1 MEKGKKMFQ
10 KDVSRRIVCILLA
23 AAVLAVQLCIPGVP
37 GAVSARAAE
46 ASAVTT
52 ASAGNAASGI
62 KVTHRVSIPKQGD
75 KTAEITIDL
84 QSDLQVKKYTD
95 TVFVFDCSA
104 LVDMEKQK
112 SVVKE
117 VAKKLLTDGATRF
130 ALVKY
135 SNNAETALDFT
146 NNYAAFAAAVDALS
160 VDANAN
166 AYAGL
171 QTAKEMLDARGNSS
185 NEANI
190 VIVSAQGCNFNVS
203 QAVALSGEIRD
214 GGIRIYGM
222 SADIYSNEMKKL
234 CSEIFVSGA
243 SRIGTKLAVALCAS
257 PSYQNVRIEGSLSE
271 KFKQRGDISVIGA
284 AALSSLFEGAEA
296 VYENN
301 RYTISIP
308 KWNAGESVSLTLH
321 ADLRDRRETGIIP
334 VTGEL
339 LLKADN
345 LAQVSAAALSVN
357 RTGYRV
363 TYGTGSGTGDVPE
376 DPAIHAEGDTV
387 TLKDKP
393 AGLKKDGQNFSGWGA
408 SGGVNIR
415 NNSFTMPGSDV
426 TLQALWGR
434 AYIQKRTNTVTQ
446 EPTRRMRNRQAIGY
460 SNAFYATA
468 YRDHIQSITFLN
480 TNEMPAGAA
489 AVWDI
494 TDTNFGTA
502 GSVMAAVVVNESDAS
517 KYDLY
522 IGAKGGVEAPVNS
535 NSLFSGFSS
544 LTTIKDAS
552 NFDTLNVTSMNMMFA
567 NCKALT
573 TLDLSG
579 WNTLNV
585 TNMKQTF
592 YWCEVLTELDLSGW
606 DTSNVTDMDSMFERC
621 LELKTLNVSGWN
633 TGNVKNM
640 RNMFYCCSELVT
652 LDVSRW
658 DTSNVTTMYGTFY
671 HCVKLTPLDVSR
683 WDTSSVTEM
692 RYLFYD
698 CSALETLDVSNW
710 DTGNVTDM
718 GSLFCGCEAL
728 TTLDV
733 SRWDTSNVT
742 NMYGLFYECKALTTL
757 DLSGWDT
764 SNVTDMGYVF
774 YGCEALTTPNI
785 SGWDTSGVTDMKNLF
800 SNCKAL
806 TAPNISGWNTSNV
819 TDMSYMFYGCKAL
832 TTPNVSGWDTGNV
845 TKMSL
850 LFYDCD
856 ALTTLDLSRWDT
868 GNVTSMGDMFANCD
882 RLATLD
888 LSGWDTGNVIVM
900 GGMFYWCLKLETL
913 DLSGWN
919 TGNVTNMEEM
929 FQNCRVLKA
938 LDLSGW
944 DTRNVI
950 RMKSMFQ
957 GCLVPGIGTDQL
969 TVANGCSVTDWNK
982 SASAALTAVTIK
994 AVDGTVLYQGTATAS
1009 LRTAAMSATE
1019 KTAEKNSSD
1028 GKITEEKGLS
1038 GNDSPLEE
1046 STEQTK
1052 AAEQAR
1058 EARASA
1064 VAEQTGV
1071 ERDLDALSASV
1082 KNGVT
1087 EGGRLSPGQK
1097 VEYELELQYI
1107 GDEGGRSG
1115 ELVVTDNIPAG
1126 MTYNGD
1132 ASVSSVQRI
1141 DGGIGNILGTVTMR
1155 PTMSG
1160 NTLTFKV
1167 TGLSAGAKI
1176 VVTYS
1181 CNAPASEPAVYT
1193 EYINTAS
1200 VNDSGL
1206 TDEADPV
1213 RHYMQKKPSAFYDV
1227 TYRYSGRN
1235 IPDGVAVPGRMGVAQ
1250 GGSVTLPVPASNGW
1264 IFNGWKVSG
1273 TVVSGTYTPTA
1284 DVTLIGTWTK
1294 IPEDEIKYV
1303 NINYSFQNAPPEGD
1317 AILADIRE
1325 EALTKAAQNQT
1336 VSLPEKPFVDGYR
1349 FAWTGVSADASGK
1362 YNVGMADTINVVG
1375 VWSKQK
1381 YNVSY
1386 RFDGMVPSGAAVPA
1400 TKAYEWG
1407 DTVRLTT
1414 VADQGAYTF
1423 AGWTGVTMKS
1433 DSTFEM
1439 PKNDVTLV
1447 GRWIAKSIRIKPN
1460 GGVWSG
1466 STDESVCDYTENIGD
1481 IEKPVMKRFTF
1492 KEWSE
1497 AVGDSTFAKV
1507 LTAKWNPAVAA
1518 EDFSY
1523 HILKPELTAD
1533 IAKKLAD
1540 VAAVGAD
1547 GDPTDVIS
1555 VNAEQL
1561 ADIQTARVN
1570 KKNGDYPLTFS
1581 TNGAEKTIT
1590 VTLYGA
1596 FTVSA
1601 QDYSGTYDR
1610 QAHSGTVTVSGLE
1623 DYSIRYRTE
1632 ADGAY
1637 TLEKEPSYTDAG
1649 TYTYYFQVTEEGN
1662 ETEENQTAEG
1672 SVTVS
1677 ITPKSLTDDSIVV
1690 TVTPDETEYQT
1701 GVAITPA
1708 VTVKDGDTVLTEGT
1722 DYTLS
1727 GDQTKTEI
1735 GSYTIAVAGMGNYQD
1750 SVNAA
1755 WEITRTK
1762 MKGITVDGYEGSY
1775 DGVEHGISITL
1786 SGTSEGAAVKY
1797 GTSADN
1803 CSSGD
1808 SPTFTDAG
1816 EYVVYYEIAKDGYKT
1831 EKGSAKV
1838 VIHEAEQAAP
1848 DVSATDET
1856 IKGKADGSIVGVT
1869 PAMEYRREGEEAYK
1883 AIAGTRIEDLPS
1895 GIYYVRYQAKKN
1907 YSASPDKKAE
1917 VGSGRALAVTLPGET
1932 EQKGYH
1938 ITADRTVAG
1947 WHEKVTLTFALDS
1960 GYDPAETRIAVTN
1973 GTLAKISD
1981 TSYEIIGIEADTEV
1995 TVTVRKTI
2003 DPDAGNIQKE
2013 VMVLPGAP
2021 DTVLNNSKAELAE
2034 ILTPEEKAEVN
2045 KGVNAK
2051 IWLEVSPVG
2060 EIAPSDR
2067 EKVEKAAEAVVG
2079 TGTEVMYFDA
2089 SLFKRV
2095 GDGEQMAVSE
2105 PGRPISVTIVIPEE
2119 IRNKDVLMVRSYRII
2134 RLHEGKTDVIEGT
2147 YNEKTAEFTFE
2158 SDKFSTY
2165 AICYKDTPKKAAS
2178 TQTPAPGGTK
2188 QPGTPVP
2195 DENGQTGNRI
2205 EKRKDLSI
2213 LLATGKQKGKNSIRL
2228 TWLEWKGASGYEV
2241 YWSYCDNK
2249 KNYKKL
2255 SKVKVS
2261 GKRVFVH
2268 KKLKKDRAYKY
2279 YIAAYKMKDGKKK
2292 YIAKSPAVH
2301 VAMKYEKRTNVKKI
2315 TVNKA
2320 RVTLRPKKKFQIRA
2334 KTVKWNKKKKALKHV
2349 AALRYYT
2356 GNKKVATVSK
2366 KGRITAKGKG
2376 TCTVYVIANNGVAKK
2391 IKVKVK

>member
-1 MEKGKKMFQ
+1 
-10 KDVSRRIVCILLA
+10 
-23 AAVLAVQLCIPGVP
+23 
-37 GAVSARAAE
+37 
-46 ASAVTT
+46 
-52 ASAGNAASGI
+52 
-62 KVTHRVSIPKQGD
+62 
-75 KTAEITIDL
+75 
-84 QSDLQVKKYTD
+84 
-95 TVFVFDCSA
+95 
-104 LVDMEKQK
+104 
-112 SVVKE
+112 
-117 VAKKLLTDGATRF
+117 
-130 ALVKY
+130 
-135 SNNAETALDFT
+135 
-146 NNYAAFAAAVDALS
+146 
-160 VDANAN
+160 
-166 AYAGL
+166 
-171 QTAKEMLDARGNSS
+171 
-185 NEANI
+185 
-190 VIVSAQGCNFNVS
+190 
-203 QAVALSGEIRD
+203 
-214 GGIRIYGM
+214 
-222 SADIYSNEMKKL
+222 
-234 CSEIFVSGA
+234 
-243 SRIGTKLAVALCAS
+243 
-257 PSYQNVRIEGSLSE
+257 
-271 KFKQRGDISVIGA
+271 
-284 AALSSLFEGAEA
+284 
-296 VYENN
+296 
-301 RYTISIP
+301 
-308 KWNAGESVSLTLH
+308 
-321 ADLRDRRETGIIP
+321 
-334 VTGEL
+334 
-339 LLKADN
+339 
-345 LAQVSAAALSVN
+345 
-357 RTGYRV
+357 
-363 TYGTGSGTGDVPE
+363 
-376 DPAIHAEGDTV
+376 
-387 TLKDKP
+387 
-393 AGLKKDGQNFSGWGA
+393 
-408 SGGVNIR
+408 
-415 NNSFTMPGSDV
+415 
-426 TLQALWGR
+426 
-434 AYIQKRTNTVTQ
+434 
-446 EPTRRMRNRQAIGY
+446 
-460 SNAFYATA
+460 
-468 YRDHIQSITFLN
+468 
-480 TNEMPAGAA
+480 
-489 AVWDI
+489 
-494 TDTNFGTA
+494 
-502 GSVMAAVVVNESDAS
+502 
-517 KYDLY
+517 
-522 IGAKGGVEAPVNS
+522 
-535 NSLFSGFSS
+535 
-544 LTTIKDAS
+544 
-552 NFDTLNVTSMNMMFA
+552 
-567 NCKALT
+567 
-573 TLDLSG
+573 
-579 WNTLNV
+579 
-585 TNMKQTF
+585 
-592 YWCEVLTELDLSGW
+592 
-606 DTSNVTDMDSMFERC
+606 
-621 LELKTLNVSGWN
+621 
-633 TGNVKNM
+633 
-640 RNMFYCCSELVT
+640 
-652 LDVSRW
+652 
-658 DTSNVTTMYGTFY
+658 
-671 HCVKLTPLDVSR
+671 
-683 WDTSSVTEM
+683 
-692 RYLFYD
+692 
-698 CSALETLDVSNW
+698 
-710 DTGNVTDM
+710 
-718 GSLFCGCEAL
+718 
-728 TTLDV
+728 
-733 SRWDTSNVT
+733 
-742 NMYGLFYECKALTTL
+742 
-757 DLSGWDT
+757 
-764 SNVTDMGYVF
+764 
-774 YGCEALTTPNI
+774 
-785 SGWDTSGVTDMKNLF
+785 
-800 SNCKAL
+800 
-806 TAPNISGWNTSNV
+806 
-819 TDMSYMFYGCKAL
+819 
-832 TTPNVSGWDTGNV
+832 
-845 TKMSL
+845 
-850 LFYDCD
+850 
-856 ALTTLDLSRWDT
+856 
-868 GNVTSMGDMFANCD
+868 
-882 RLATLD
+882 
-888 LSGWDTGNVIVM
+888 
-900 GGMFYWCLKLETL
+900 
-913 DLSGWN
+913 
-919 TGNVTNMEEM
+919 
-929 FQNCRVLKA
+929 
-938 LDLSGW
+938 
-944 DTRNVI
+944 
-950 RMKSMFQ
+950 
-957 GCLVPGIGTDQL
+957 
-969 TVANGCSVTDWNK
+969 
-982 SASAALTAVTIK
+982 
-994 AVDGTVLYQGTATAS
+994 
-1009 LRTAAMSATE
+1009 
-1019 KTAEKNSSD
+1019 
-1028 GKITEEKGLS
+1028 
-1038 GNDSPLEE
+1038 
-1046 STEQTK
+1046 
-1052 AAEQAR
+1052 
-1058 EARASA
+1058 
-1064 VAEQTGV
+1064 
-1071 ERDLDALSASV
+1071 
-1082 KNGVT
+1082 
-1087 EGGRLSPGQK
+1087 
-1097 VEYELELQYI
+1097 
-1107 GDEGGRSG
+1107 
-1115 ELVVTDNIPAG
+1115 
-1126 MTYNGD
+1126 
-1132 ASVSSVQRI
+1132 
-1141 DGGIGNILGTVTMR
+1141 
-1155 PTMSG
+1155 
-1160 NTLTFKV
+1160 
-1167 TGLSAGAKI
+1167 
-1176 VVTYS
+1176 
-1181 CNAPASEPAVYT
+1181 
-1193 EYINTAS
+1193 
-1200 VNDSGL
+1200 
-1206 TDEADPV
+1206 
-1213 RHYMQKKPSAFYDV
+1213 
-1227 TYRYSGRN
+1227 
-1235 IPDGVAVPGRMGVAQ
+1235 
-1250 GGSVTLPVPASNGW
+1250 
-1264 IFNGWKVSG
+1264 
-1273 TVVSGTYTPTA
+1273 
-1284 DVTLIGTWTK
+1284 
-1294 IPEDEIKYV
+1294 
-1303 NINYSFQNAPPEGD
+1303 
-1317 AILADIRE
+1317 LADIRE
-1325 EALTKAAQNQT
+1325 EALTKAEQNQT
-1336 VSLPEKPFVDGYR
+1336 VSLPEKPSVDGYR

-1362 YNVGMADTINVVG
+1362 YNVGTADTINVVG

-1386 RFDGMVPSGAAVPA
+1386 RFDGMVPSGATVPA

-1407 DTVRLTT
+1407 DTVRLTAM
-1414 VADQGAYTF
+1414 ADQGAYTF
-1423 AGWTGVTMKS
+1423 AGWTGVTMKT

-1447 GRWIAKSIRIKPN
+1447 GRWIAKSIRINPN

-1497 AVGDSTFAKV
+1497 GAGDSAFAKV
-1507 LTAKWNPAVAA
+1507 LTAKWNTAVAA

-1561 ADIQTARVN
+1561 ADIQTARAN

-1637 TLEKEPSYTDAG
+1637 TLEEEPHYTDAG
-1649 TYTYYFQVTEEGN
+1649 IYTYYFQVTEEGD

-1677 ITPKSLTDDSIVV
+1677 IAPKSLTDDSIVV

-1708 VTVKDGDTVLTEGT
+1708 VTVKDGDIVLTEGT

-1735 GSYTIAVAGMGNYQD
+1735 GSYMIAVAGMGNYQD

-1775 DGVEHGISITL
+1775 DGAEHGISITL

-1803 CSSGD
+1803 CSPGD

-1917 VGSGRALAVTLPGET
+1917 VGSGRSLAVILPGET

-2003 DPDAGNIQKE
+2003 DLDAGNIQKE